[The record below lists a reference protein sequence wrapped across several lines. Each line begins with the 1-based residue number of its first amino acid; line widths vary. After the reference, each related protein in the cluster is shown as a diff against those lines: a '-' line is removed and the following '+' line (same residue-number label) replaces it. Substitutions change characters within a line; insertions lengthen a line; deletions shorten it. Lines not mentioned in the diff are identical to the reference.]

1 MTKPQESINK
11 VTDRDG
17 NSQCFH
23 CGLPIPDGVHFKV
36 RIDGQDRGM
45 CCRGCEAVA
54 RAIVDGGLTDFY
66 KYRTDTAPTAKE
78 LVPEALRQ
86 ALIYDH
92 SDVQSSFVRRE
103 GEYIREA
110 SLILEG
116 ITCAACVWLNER
128 HLAGLPGVL
137 AVDVNYATQR
147 ARVRWDEQHIKLSD
161 ILAAI
166 TAIGYVAHPYDPSR
180 QQEILERERR
190 GQLRRIGI
198 AAVLAMQVMILA
210 VALYTGDWWG
220 MEPEFRSFFNWLGML
235 LTAPVVFYAGSSF
248 FRNAWH
254 DLRRGQAGMD
264 VPVTLGISIAFAAS
278 IWATVTGKGHVY
290 YDSAVMFV
298 LFLLSARYLELVG
311 RQKAAESS
319 ERLIHLL
326 PAMATRLDDA
336 GGDTVVPVAELC
348 VGDRVLVRPGETV
361 PADGRVLSGESSVNE
376 ALLTGESMPVR
387 KQVGDQLVGGSIN
400 VESPFTLS
408 IERTGADT
416 TVSEI
421 LRLLERAQSEKP
433 RVAQIA
439 DRISAWFVLGVLFLA
454 ALTGLYWWSADPEH
468 WLPITVA
475 VLVVSCPCAL
485 SLATPTAVT
494 AASGRLMRAGL
505 LATRGHALETLARAT
520 HVMFDKTGT
529 LTEGQLSVAEIVQL
543 DDMDAD
549 HALALAAAIEAY
561 SEHPIARAIRAE
573 CAARAIPPAAVSD
586 VDNQPGRG
594 LRANLGGRSLV
605 LGTSELVRAETGQDV
620 VADSTLKG
628 MAGTLVVLAVD
639 GVPKAAF
646 RLVDRVRE
654 GARGLIDDL
663 HASGITVM
671 LLSGD
676 RAGAVEPLADEL
688 GIDTWFAD
696 LRPEDKLARVQAL
709 QADGAVVVMVGDGVN
724 DAPVLAG
731 AQASVA
737 MGSGASVAA
746 ASADLLLM
754 TERLSVLREGMEVSR
769 RMLAVITQ
777 NLSWALGY
785 NLLAIPAAA
794 MGYVPPWLAAIG
806 MSLSSL
812 IVVANALRLR
822 K

>member
-1 MTKPQESINK
+1 M
-11 VTDRDG
+11 
-17 NSQCFH
+17 NSAVPCYH
-23 CGLPIPDGVHFKV
+23 CGLPVPVGTHFHV
-36 RIDGQDRGM
+36 LIDGQDRAM

-54 RAIVDGGLTDFY
+54 QAIVDGGLTDFY
-66 KYRTDTAPTAKE
+66 KYRTEAAPTARE

-86 ALIYDH
+86 AQIYDH
-92 SDVQSSFVRRE
+92 PDVQRSFVRSD
-103 GEYIREA
+103 GEHVREA

-128 HLAGLPGVL
+128 HLASLPGVL

-147 ARVRWDEQHIKLSD
+147 ARVRWNEQYIKLSD

-166 TAIGYVAHPYDPSR
+166 TAIGYIAHPYDPSR

-190 GQLRRIGI
+190 SQLRRIGI

-220 MEPEFRSFFNWLGML
+220 MEPEFRGFFNWLGML

-248 FRNAWH
+248 YRNAWN
-254 DLRRGQAGMD
+254 DLRRGRAGMD
-264 VPVTLGISIAFAAS
+264 VPVSLGISIAFAAS

-326 PAMATRLDDA
+326 PAMATRLDELGA
-336 GGDTVVPVAELC
+336 NEVVPVAELC

-361 PADGRVLSGESSVNE
+361 PADGRVVDGHSSVNE
-376 ALLTGESMPVR
+376 ALLTGESMPVSKR
-387 KQVGDQLVGGSIN
+387 VGDALVGGSIN
-400 VESPFTLS
+400 VESPLTLQ

-433 RVAQIA
+433 LVAQIA
-439 DRISAWFVLGVLFLA
+439 DRISAWFVLGVLSLA
-454 ALTGLYWWSADPEH
+454 ALTGLFWWHADPTH

-485 SLATPTAVT
+485 SLATPTAIT

-520 HVMFDKTGT
+520 HVVFDKTGT
-529 LTEGQLSVAEIVQL
+529 LTEGRLSVAEIVVL
-543 DDMDAD
+543 DDLDAD
-549 HALALAAAIEAY
+549 RALALAAGMEMY
-561 SEHPIARAIRAE
+561 SEHPIAQAIRAE
-573 CAARAIPPAAVSD
+573 SGRRKVSPLRVHD

-594 LRANLGGRSLV
+594 LRAMQGGAALV
-605 LGTSELVRAETGQDV
+605 LGTAELVRAETGQDLSV
-620 VADSTLKG
+620 DPRLADRV
-628 MAGTLVVLAVD
+628 GTLVVLAVD
-639 GVPKAAF
+639 GVPKAVF
-646 RLVDRVRE
+646 QLVDQIRD
-654 GARGLIDDL
+654 GARALIDDL
-663 HASGITVM
+663 RSVGLTVL

-676 RAGAVEPLADEL
+676 RAGAVGPLAAEL
-688 GIDTWFAD
+688 GIESWFAD
-696 LRPEDKLARVQAL
+696 LRPEDKLDRVRAL
-709 QADGAVVVMVGDGVN
+709 QSEGAVVVMVGDGVN

-731 AQASVA
+731 AQTSVA

-754 TERLSVLREGMEVSR
+754 TERLSVLREGMDVSR